1 MTIED
6 VREDL
11 RAALRSGYNAGH
23 GSHGGGT
30 APQGL
35 DELGQARWDGER
47 LGHAVTRLIS
57 ADLAD
62 YAADSRN
69 YAEVADELNERYG
82 AGTVV
87 TKSEVGPGVMPG
99 FRYRARV
106 VQEVGDED

>member
-6 VREDL
+6 VRADL
-11 RAALRSGYNAGH
+11 RHALRSGYDAGH

-69 YAEVADELNERYG
+69 YAQVAGELNERYG
-82 AGTVV
+82 ARDSGHQGR
-87 TKSEVGPGVMPG
+87 SGSRCHARIPLPGSGGPGG
-99 FRYRARV
+99 RR
-106 VQEVGDED
+106 